1 MSSSL
6 AHAAVI
12 FAVIVG
18 LIFLSSVNVLSR
30 GIDAGRATVDFI
42 NTPIVGGLQKVE
54 DFFST
59 LIELRRL
66 AVQNSLLERQVQ
78 ELTADVVSLES
89 MQEENRELRE
99 ALGFRTES
107 ALDLI
112 PAQVISSDPLNI
124 NQTLTLNR
132 GSRHGVEQG
141 SAVVVSGGIL
151 VGVVSKTLEN
161 TSQMEIISSSGI
173 AVNAEVVPGGATGV
187 IKGEHG
193 LGLLLDFVS
202 QSDSV
207 NPGDRIITSGLGG
220 QFPGNLLI
228 GEVGTIRSSES
239 DLFRSAS
246 VFPIVDL
253 RNLHLVFV
261 VSSISP

>member
-112 PAQVISSDPLNI
+112 PAQVISSDPLN
-124 NQTLTLNR
+124 
-132 GSRHGVEQG
+132 
-141 SAVVVSGGIL
+141 
-151 VGVVSKTLEN
+151 
-161 TSQMEIISSSGI
+161 
-173 AVNAEVVPGGATGV
+173 
-187 IKGEHG
+187 
-193 LGLLLDFVS
+193 
-202 QSDSV
+202 
-207 NPGDRIITSGLGG
+207 
-220 QFPGNLLI
+220 
-228 GEVGTIRSSES
+228 
-239 DLFRSAS
+239 
-246 VFPIVDL
+246 
-253 RNLHLVFV
+253 
-261 VSSISP
+261 